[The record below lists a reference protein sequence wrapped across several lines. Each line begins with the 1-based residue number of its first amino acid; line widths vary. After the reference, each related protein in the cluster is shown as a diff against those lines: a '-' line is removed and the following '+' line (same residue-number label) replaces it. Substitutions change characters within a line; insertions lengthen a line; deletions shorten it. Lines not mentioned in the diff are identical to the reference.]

1 MQQYTISVAD
11 IVRANGLSCPPDK
24 INIVFEQPECAD
36 VVCIQNATTI
46 TISIPDG
53 CDQKCFYGVASC
65 DVECDTCGDMRV
77 EICPC
82 MDNTG
87 CGPCSICDPVKHI
100 CISNC
105 GPGKICS
112 EECGGCAECDSE
124 TPCPGDKVCQNC
136 KCECPTDRPYAGPNG
151 TCIDCRTKDD
161 CPPCHECTA
170 TGCKPIVCTTGVCN
184 DEKGCVE
191 CNSKTDCVGANKCCI
206 DNKCDCCPG
215 FVQDQDGNCV
225 QIDCTKDS
233 DCGDCQTCDTVNGK
247 CKPTICPPGTVCVKD
262 GCLPICDCDS
272 PLCDTNNACIR
283 LNESTCYC
291 SSCSGSCANGEP
303 CGPGCYC
310 DKTDGKCKPNPCA
323 GSCANGTDCGP
334 GCGCNKLTGA
344 CEPCGSV
351 PCGTPCDNLLG
362 CGCPDGTNCGDL
374 PDCGG
379 DCTNGP
385 DCPPG
390 CGCFRGKCVNCA
402 NFDCVQCAEVDGCKC
417 VGTKCETD
425 PDRDCKD
432 VAELI
437 KDESNCSLTAKFDI
451 KDPCSCAVITAGV
464 IPTNFLVNGTGS
476 QGNPVVLRGSFR
488 VQLRKGN
495 VLNKNL
501 FLNYPLLNDTSNA
514 SILDNE
520 MPTNGQI
527 KAITY
532 GIIRDELTGTN
543 LPRVQVSEQTL
554 SIGGLTEVTFENL
567 NLGTIQGL
575 RGSIVAYEVEF
586 FVSSKLE
593 FESDCDYLVTP
604 LFKIAGTASVPQNME
619 LVNQVYA
626 IKGLTSAGTR
636 KPALIWQ
643 KAKPGESFTKDKI
656 FRKVY
661 ASKGTDGKYT
671 DILYGPGEIPAG
683 DPYPLTSPQGELW
696 NGYNYKVSSDCSC
709 DEASLDN
716 LYFCNLDKFKYKFGN
731 TGCQTSIQI
740 TDPFNPCPIND
751 ILSQFNTPSYSVPS
765 ETQTRFEL
773 FFNGKIAYEWI
784 GKLTPGFTVN
794 SPETITSVTLVQFV
808 GDKEICR
815 RTFSHPYS
823 LPNPVINFNC
833 KDGEDNSRVIVSI
846 NQETGDPK
854 INGIKFGLGGPG
866 GIEYISTLSGF
877 SQNGIFTGTTTKSIP
892 KDLIGMSYL
901 VIHVTFT
908 NGCSKEIELPK
919 CNTEVTATPIPTPY
933 AYGQCNPIGGNP
945 TIVVSAFGFN
955 PTTVRYSL
963 NGGTPQ
969 ISNEFPNVIPGNYI
983 VTVTDGAQT
992 ATTPVTIFAP
1002 IEPEVYLESSTICVG
1017 GNTKLVILAESGSVF
1032 TVNTPTSTINNAT
1045 TVNGRYELL
1054 IPYSLGAAGNYQVTL
1069 TSSPNG
1075 ESCPFFSKTV
1085 TLAIGG
1091 QNLTP
1096 IIEIEAGTY
1105 CVGSPI
1111 RFRILNGNGATFTV
1125 SSNGTGTITDLVQ
1138 AGSEYNG
1145 LYTPNTT
1152 SGQIQITG
1160 LIGSDTCNTTTNPT
1174 LLVTSTASPIIVSS
1188 TATCQPNNTVTVV
1201 VNATGATSVKI
1212 QNVDAVES
1220 PTGVWTR
1227 TGITGLTNASI
1238 VAQSG
1243 SCQSTSTVEIPNCSC
1258 PSGEPI
1264 IFANDNLCGAGN
1276 AIFTYDYFNGQ
1287 TPNGSWTYRWQTL
1300 IAGNWVDQTI
1310 DDTYLPLI
1318 NPVFTFG
1325 LAQNQSVTARIV
1337 FTNGTNNCQYQS
1349 AAHTV
1354 TANAFVSPPNITISP
1369 IPTTVGNSATLT
1381 ASAGFSSYQWKING
1395 TNVGTNSNTYTFVPT
1410 TAGSITVE
1418 VDVVNAQGC
1427 TATQTANF
1435 TIGVNCPDIPVTF
1448 LPSGPCQDINVQ
1460 ITNTTGVSI
1469 GYTVTGTGS
1478 LSTPIS
1484 QTGTVPGTN
1493 IIVIDASGLDPNES
1507 VTSLDFVFT
1516 YQVGANPECTVNKTL
1531 ALSYT
1536 RCQYGVFDFV
1546 DAEYTV
1552 LPCDVNFWRYS
1563 FTTSFQIPC
1572 SQPLG
1577 PKTLTYTVKFD
1588 GNVVYT
1594 QTGAFIFV
1602 NANERCTI
1610 KTLINGGSGGYVIPF
1625 STYGGDTG
1633 VFEIEVLDGLTSLGT
1648 IVLNP
1653 ALTIPASC

>member
-36 VVCIQNATTI
+36 VVCVQNSTTI

-53 CDQKCFYGVASC
+53 CDQRCFYGVASC

-105 GPGKICS
+105 GPGQICS
-112 EECGGCAECDSE
+112 EQCGGCADCDSE
-124 TPCPGDKVCQNC
+124 TPCPGDRVCQNC
-136 KCECPTDRPYAGPNG
+136 KCECPTDKPFVGSNG
-151 TCIDCRTKDD
+151 NCVNCRDKND
-161 CPPCHECTA
+161 CPPCHECTP

-191 CNSKTDCVGANKCCI
+191 CNSKTDCTGANKCCV

-215 FVQDQDGNCV
+215 FVKDQNNNCV

-233 DCGDCQTCDTVNGK
+233 DCGDCQSCDVVSGK
-247 CKPTICPPGTVCVKD
+247 CKDTICPPGTVCVKD

-272 PLCDTNNACIR
+272 PLCDSSNACIR

-291 SSCSGSCANGEP
+291 SSCTGSCADGQP

-310 DKTDGKCKPNPCA
+310 DKTDGKCKPNPCG
-323 GSCANGTDCGP
+323 GSCTNGTDCGP
-334 GCGCNKLTGA
+334 GCGCNKLTGQ

-351 PCGTPCDNLLG
+351 ACGTPCDNLLG

-379 DCTNGP
+379 DCTNGS

-402 NFDCVQCAEVDGCKC
+402 NFDCVQCADVDGCKC

-432 VAELI
+432 IAELI
-437 KDESNCSLTAKFDI
+437 KDEANCSLTAKFDI

-464 IPTNFLVNGTGS
+464 IPTNYSIATGS
-476 QGNPVVLRGSFR
+476 LRGSFR

-495 VLNKNL
+495 VANKST
-501 FLNYPLLNDTSNA
+501 FTNYPLLNDTSNQ

-520 MPTNGQI
+520 MPINGQI
-527 KAITY
+527 KTIAY
-532 GIIRDELTGTN
+532 AVYQDSQTGSI
-543 LPRVQVSEQTL
+543 LPRVQISEQTL
-554 SIGGLTEVTFENL
+554 SIGGLTEVLFDGIS
-567 NLGTIQGL
+567 LGAITSNTGNVL
-575 RGSIVAYEVEF
+575 KNYEVEF
-586 FVSSKLE
+586 SVSSKLE

-604 LFKIAGTASVPQNME
+604 LFKINGNSSILDNQP
-619 LVNQVYA
+619 LINQVYA
-626 IKGLTSAGTR
+626 IKGLLSASTR

-643 KAKPGESFTKDKI
+643 KAKPGEAFTKDKI

-661 ASKGTDGKYT
+661 ASKGSDGKYT
-671 DILYGPGEIPAG
+671 DTLYGPGEIPAD
-683 DPYPLTSPQGELW
+683 DPYPLTSPEGELW

-709 DEASLDN
+709 DEASLN
-716 LYFCNLDKFKYKFGN
+716 QLYFCNLDKFKYQFGN

-751 ILSQFNTPSYSVPS
+751 VLSQFNTPTYTVPA

-773 FFNGKIAYEWI
+773 FFNGKIAYEWT
-784 GKLTPGFTVN
+784 GKLTPGFIVN
-794 SPETITSVTLVQFV
+794 FPETITSVTIVQFV
-808 GDKEICR
+808 GDKEVCR

-823 LPNPVINFNC
+823 LPNPIVSFDC
-833 KDGEDNSRVIVSI
+833 KDGDDTSKVKVSI

-854 INGIKFGLGGPG
+854 INGIKFGLGGTG
-866 GIEYISTLSGF
+866 TVDYSSTLSGF
-877 SQNGIFTGTTTKSIP
+877 SNNGIFTGTITKSIP
-892 KDLIGMSYL
+892 KDLIGMNYL

-919 CNTEVTATPIPTPY
+919 CNTEVTATPIPSPY
-933 AYGQCNPIGGNP
+933 AYGQCNPSGGNP
-945 TIVVSAFGFN
+945 KIVVDAFGFN

-963 NGGTPQ
+963 NGSTPQ
-969 ISNEFPNVIPGNYI
+969 ISNEFLDVTPGNYI
-983 VTVTDGAQT
+983 VTVTDGANT
-992 ATTPVTIFAP
+992 GTYNVTIFAP

-1032 TVNTPTSTINNAT
+1032 TINTPTSTINNAT
-1045 TVNGRYELL
+1045 TVNGRYELY
-1054 IPYSLGAAGNYQVTL
+1054 IPYSTNAAGNYQVTL
-1069 TSSPNG
+1069 VSSSRG

-1085 TLAIGG
+1085 ALAIGG

-1138 AGSEYNG
+1138 SGSEYNG

-1174 LLVTSTASPIIVSS
+1174 LLVSSTASPIIVSS
-1188 TATCQPNNTVTVV
+1188 TATCQPDNTVTVV
-1201 VNATGATSVKI
+1201 VNVTGATSVKI
-1212 QNVDAVES
+1212 QNVNAVES

-1227 TGITGLTNASI
+1227 IGITGITNASI

-1243 SCQSTSTVEIPNCSC
+1243 SCQSTSTVQIPNCSC
-1258 PSGEPI
+1258 PSGEPM
-1264 IFANDNLCGAGN
+1264 IFINADLCGAGN
-1276 AIFTYDYFNGQ
+1276 AVFTYDWFDGQ
-1287 TPNGSWTYRWQTL
+1287 SPNGSWQYRWQAL
-1300 IAGNWVDQTI
+1300 ISGNWIDQTVN
-1310 DDTYLPLI
+1310 DTYLPLI
-1318 NPVFTFG
+1318 NPVFTYG
-1325 LAQNQSVTARIV
+1325 LAQNQSITARIV
-1337 FTNGTNNCQYQS
+1337 FVNTTNGCEYPSQ
-1349 AAHTV
+1349 AHTV
-1354 TANAFVSPPNITISP
+1354 SSNAFVNPPNITISP
-1369 IPTTVGNSATLT
+1369 IPTNVGSLVTLT
-1381 ASAGFSSYQWKING
+1381 ASAGFSTYQWKING
-1395 TNVGTNSNTYTFVPT
+1395 VNVGTNSNTYQFIPT
-1410 TAGSITVE
+1410 VAGSITVQ
-1418 VDVVNAQGC
+1418 VDVTNAQGC
-1427 TATQTANF
+1427 PATKTENF
-1435 TIGVNCPDIPVTF
+1435 IIGVNCPDVPVTY
-1448 LPSGPCQDINVQ
+1448 LPSTSCQDISVQ

-1469 GYTVTGTGS
+1469 NYTATGTGS
-1478 LSTPIS
+1478 LGTPIS

-1493 IIVIDASGLDPNES
+1493 IIVITASGLDPNES
-1507 VTSLDFVFT
+1507 VTSLNFVFT
-1516 YQVGANPECTVNKTL
+1516 YQLGANPPCTVNKTL
-1531 ALSYT
+1531 SLSYT

-1546 DAEYTV
+1546 DADYTV
-1552 LPCDVNFWRYS
+1552 VPCDSISWKYN
-1563 FTTSFQIPC
+1563 FTTSFEIPC
-1572 SQPLG
+1572 NQPLG
-1577 PKTLTYTVKFD
+1577 SKTLTYTVRFD
-1588 GNVVYT
+1588 GDVVYT
-1594 QTGAFIFV
+1594 QTGPFIFI

-1610 KTLINGGSGGYVIPF
+1610 KSLISGPYGIPYSIHGG
-1625 STYGGDTG
+1625 TTG
-1633 VFEIEVLDGLTSLGT
+1633 VFEVEVLDGLTSLGI